1 MRNLLESTVVI
12 FFHTVAVH
20 KLVEGQIGESIDAHL
35 PAKILLIVVFFYCA
49 KIVAEDFKATFVIAS

>member
-1 MRNLLESTVVI
+1 MVI